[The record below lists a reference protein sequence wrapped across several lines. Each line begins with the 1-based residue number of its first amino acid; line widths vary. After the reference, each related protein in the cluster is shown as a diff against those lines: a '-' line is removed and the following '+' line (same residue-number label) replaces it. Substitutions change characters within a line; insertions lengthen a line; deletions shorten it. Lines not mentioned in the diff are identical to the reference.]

1 MKYGFMARVMPLI
14 LDKTVYGSI
23 KSEGIAITKELKRS
37 FRKEYRA
44 VIERTPGLAKDNE
57 LLSTLV
63 IGCYLIS
70 FHKAAPEIVT
80 EKVFEKMI
88 ISLCDEMKRTNKEND
103 SIFSEKTIR
112 MKKNAALRSQ
122 DSEYEMD
129 WVSTFRQNSKDNY
142 EFTYTKCGLCEL
154 GKRENCL
161 YLIKYLCMTDYISY
175 DLGGARLVREHTIAG
190 GDGYCDFNV
199 FRKDR

>member
-1 MKYGFMARVMPLI
+1 MNYGLMARMMPLI
-14 LDKTVYGSI
+14 MDKTVYGSI
-23 KSEGIAITKELKRS
+23 KAEGITITKDLKRS

-44 VIERTPGLAKDNE
+44 IVERTPGLAKDNE

-63 IGCYLIS
+63 VGCYLIS
-70 FHKAAPEIVT
+70 FHKAAPEIIT
-80 EKVFEKMI
+80 EKVFEK
-88 ISLCDEMKRTNKEND
+88 ISLSLCNEMKHRGKEND
-103 SIFSEKTIR
+103 SAFSKKTIKMR
-112 MKKNAALRSQ
+112 KESALRSQ
-122 DSEYEMD
+122 KSEYEMD
-129 WVSTFRQNSKDNY
+129 WVYTFRQNSKDNY

-154 GKRENCL
+154 GKREGCL

-175 DLGGARLVREHTIAG
+175 DKGGARLVREHTIAA